1 MTHPEGQGGEVS
13 GEPKGGSEETAASVT
28 DGSVERRL
36 AALTD
41 AIRTRD
47 WRAPRARAGLP
58 ATNPQVVATEALMTA
73 DFGPD
78 GGAKA
83 APKEADA
90 HSDASIAPESSPT
103 PPTEP
108 ALPTG
113 GRSTGRR
120 RHAAPRAR
128 RGRFW
133 GVALLLV
140 VGMAST

>member
-1 MTHPEGQGGEVS
+1 MTHPESGGGEVNA
-13 GEPKGGSEETAASVT
+13 EPKGGSEETAASAT

-47 WRAPRARAGLP
+47 WRAPKDRAGRP
-58 ATNPQVVATEALMTA
+58 AVTPEVAAAEALVTA
-73 DFGPD
+73 SGPD
-78 GGAKA
+78 GTTEAG
-83 APKEADA
+83 PKEA
-90 HSDASIAPESSPT
+90 ESSPKAPT

-108 ALPTG
+108 TEQTEPTPPTG

-120 RHAAPRAR
+120 RHAAPKAR

-133 GVALLLV
+133 VVALLLV
-140 VGMAST
+140 GMSST